1 MGKGEC
7 DAVGVALFVGA
18 TAVGVIVAV
27 ANKAMYQLEVVG
39 RTGELESFTP
49 PLFGT
54 LVMFLG
60 MALALPL
67 HWWETRG
74 SQAQSLDCKTIAL
87 LSIPTMFDLV
97 STSLATLSVILLP
110 LSTCILLRSSA
121 VIFVALLKHYVLKDL
136 LSRSEAVGV
145 FIITLA
151 IILVGYVGVSEDG
164 GTRQDGIDDSMPS
177 EVEGQNSGGAML
189 GVVFAMGS
197 VLVAA
202 LQYVVE
208 EKLLDDLSTPPN
220 LLVGVMGAVGVAL
233 TLFVTYPV
241 YYFFIPGSD
250 HGRFE
255 DPVNTLVKLQ
265 NSGAACAL
273 SAIDLFSVL
282 LLNVLTMYIMQRLS
296 AVWGAILG
304 NIRPSVT
311 WLAQL
316 GLYYGVTNGA
326 FGESWKGFE
335 SWLQLV
341 GMVILFVGMAVYN
354 GTFEGP
360 APDAAGPAA
369 YKQSS
374 TVRLSSRKT
383 GSASSLSNPLLG

>member
-1 MGKGEC
+1 MGKGGC

-151 IILVGYVGVSEDG
+151 ILLVGYVGVSEDG

-197 VLVAA
+197 VLVA
-202 LQYVVE
+202 
-208 EKLLDDLSTPPN
+208 
-220 LLVGVMGAVGVAL
+220 
-233 TLFVTYPV
+233 LFVTA
-241 YYFFIPGSD
+241 SLL
-250 HGRFE
+250 FE
-255 DPVNTLVKLQ
+255 
-265 NSGAACAL
+265 
-273 SAIDLFSVL
+273 
-282 LLNVLTMYIMQRLS
+282 R
-296 AVWGAILG
+296 
-304 NIRPSVT
+304 
-311 WLAQL
+311 
-316 GLYYGVTNGA
+316 A
-326 FGESWKGFE
+326 F
-335 SWLQLV
+335 
-341 GMVILFVGMAVYN
+341 
-354 GTFEGP
+354 
-360 APDAAGPAA
+360 
-369 YKQSS
+369 
-374 TVRLSSRKT
+374 
-383 GSASSLSNPLLG
+383 